1 MWPSVFWIHRSW
13 GWCGEAVVLN
23 FCHCIVI
30 HWGSLVKIHHRSDIT
45 VMLNI
50 HRQTPLLWHFHFC
63 VSKYM
68 QRENDGCQSLKSV
81 PHWILPVSLCNKNFW
96 EIPWCIWSRCKNLS
110 WHYDN
115 TRVNAERVS
124 SLSHQGT
131 IGVLW
136 PQEWS
141 WQHNINGMDHRE
153 ITLPKNSETSSGWWQ
168 NSYCGSEPNLINKLQ
183 ILLNETV
190 IK

>member
-1 MWPSVFWIHRSW
+1 MKKVTWPFWIHRSW

-81 PHWILPVSLCNKNFW
+81 PHWILPVSLCNKNIW
-96 EIPWCIWSRCKNLS
+96 EIPWCKWSRCKNLS

-115 TRVNAERVS
+115 TRVYWSERREGLFPEPSRYNRGFMASRVI
-124 SLSHQGT
+124 LTGQHKWHG
-131 IGVLW
+131 
-136 PQEWS
+136 PQR
-141 WQHNINGMDHRE
+141 N
-153 ITLPKNSETSSGWWQ
+153 TPTK
-168 NSYCGSEPNLINKLQ
+168 KF
-183 ILLNETV
+183 
-190 IK
+190 